1 MLFVVREFSEACHKT
16 AKLLENRSMTV
27 SQQVQVLRKLKEKL
41 QTWINTSPYVPKNII
56 GVGTGDD
63 ADFGTVK
70 ETILRFLRPTAELGS
85 TDTLFSSLTYR
96 QRTWVTRLTYRIIGE
111 TIAGLHARIAY
122 ATGGDDPIYVLP
134 GDIVNNRYAAGEA
147 FKDHL
152 SRFDRC
158 VQASVKD
165 GFNQLISFV
174 EESDDARTC
183 RFFNTQYASNSIAMR
198 RFSYAWCDNAS
209 CIRAWCTNPWCKNDF
224 GISFPD
230 RDTMREFCGTL
241 ATALAPTVGNVSI
254 REDTFEDRAT
264 LSLDF
269 QVQSDVYCTTTFPR
283 LRMFGSLRKK
293 CLNN

>member
-1 MLFVVREFSEACHKT
+1 
-16 AKLLENRSMTV
+16 MTV
-27 SQQVQVLRKLKEKL
+27 SQQVQVLQKLKEKL

-96 QRTWVTRLTYRIIGE
+96 QRTRVTRLTYRIIGE
-111 TIAGLHARIAY
+111 TVAGLHARIAY

-183 RFFNTQYASNSIAMR
+183 RFFNTQYASNSIAMKH
-198 RFSYAWCDNAS
+198 FSSAWSTVRMPVIGGIWLISKID
-209 CIRAWCTNPWCKNDF
+209 
-224 GISFPD
+224 ISFPD
-230 RDTMREFCGTL
+230 RVTMRDFCGTL

-269 QVQSDVYCTTTFPR
+269 QVQSDVYCTTAFPR
-283 LRMFGSLRKK
+283 VRMYGLLNKA